1 MRLVIEV
8 VEIKGNCP
16 VYKVGDRIT
25 LHEGYI
31 LKGGEPERICLHSL
45 ASVLPYYVAL
55 SRGIPAK
62 DLGLARGD
70 SEEAYLHCLDP
81 CEITGGGT
89 VIFALRRAT

>member
-31 LKGGEPERICLHSL
+31 LKGGEPE
-45 ASVLPYYVAL
+45 
-55 SRGIPAK
+55 G
-62 DLGLARGD
+62 
-70 SEEAYLHCLDP
+70 
-81 CEITGGGT
+81 
-89 VIFALRRAT
+89 RRFKSCPSYQLKSIG